1 MRIFDKG
8 SVELILR
15 HGIEKGYWTV
25 EQLDFPTA
33 SYERMISEA
42 RRSPFFGK
50 DFYPPIPYV
59 NPFRKTPT
67 VEVVAAE
74 PEHDDLASAAGAS
87 EGQRNVDIPADG
99 RSATGDPPVPGQRD
113 RPHLSS
119 DQDLLSGRGDHVHTP
134 HLGTTRQPPA
144 PDPGSLCPQAVE
156 SKPTRW
162 PAGAAPF

>member
-1 MRIFDKG
+1 MKIFDKG

-50 DFYPPIPYV
+50 DFYPPVPYV

-74 PEHDDLASAAGAS
+74 PEHDDLASAASAS
-87 EGQRNVDIPADG
+87 ERQCNVDLSVDGRSTAGHSPVPGKHHRHDLGRDQNAPADG
-99 RSATGDPPVPGQRD
+99 
-113 RPHLSS
+113 
-119 DQDLLSGRGDHVHTP
+119 GDHGQP
-134 HLGTTRQPPA
+134 SHLGATREPPA
-144 PDPGSLCPQAVE
+144 PDLGSLRPPTLE
-156 SKPTRW
+156 PRTTRW